1 MGDTEDAASRA
12 PWSDTVN
19 MEKNIDLAAELGKD
33 SASKGSFIED
43 YEAMSL
49 AADIVP
55 CNRFN
60 CLQDGAVVRLAN
72 TTIDIASWRCMLLAI
87 ATAGSLVKELSIHAC
102 ELSPD
107 HMTDL
112 VTALEKVGTLDVLKL
127 DFLKI
132 RLSEEQEGVDVG
144 KYFLSVLSSEKFTIK
159 YLSLRG
165 SLGNDFVSSDSFYT
179 ALVENV
185 VYKASILLQTL
196 CLTPLHRP
204 YAGTPSQHRN
214 IRGQPRS
221 ECLYRGLLGGFCCPV
236 DWGIE
241 ASPEED
247 TAWKNV
253 AKLVGDKNKA
263 IKDANKTR
271 KKKGYPDL
279 EEITA
284 PVERLVRS

>member
-19 MEKNIDLAAELGKD
+19 TEKNIDLAAELGKD

-112 VTALEKVGTLDVLKL
+112 VTALEKVGNLDVLKL

-159 YLSLRG
+159 YISLRG

-185 VYKASILLQTL
+185 ALQSINLAANALSDACIGRMQ
-196 CLTPLHRP
+196 
-204 YAGTPSQHRN
+204 GTPSQHRN
-214 IRGQPRS
+214 IGGQPRS

-236 DWGIE
+236 DRHRGF
-241 ASPEED
+241 SR
-247 TAWKNV
+247 
-253 AKLVGDKNKA
+253 G
-263 IKDANKTR
+263 R
-271 KKKGYPDL
+271 YC
-279 EEITA
+279 
-284 PVERLVRS
+284 VEKCSQTCGG